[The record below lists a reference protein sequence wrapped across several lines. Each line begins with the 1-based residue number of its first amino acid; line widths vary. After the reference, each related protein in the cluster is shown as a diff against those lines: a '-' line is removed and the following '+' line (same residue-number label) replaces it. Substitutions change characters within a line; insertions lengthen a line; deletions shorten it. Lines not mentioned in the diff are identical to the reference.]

1 MIRIAAARVVAASA
15 ALGLF
20 GCTAAGPSASGSAA
34 PVPAP
39 AASSIATTAPERDYL
54 VFVASE
60 AVDEIALVRFGPKG
74 ARVERRRETGMN
86 RADPDGPHGVAVSPD
101 GRHYYVSTAHGTPN
115 GHLWKYSTDGDAM
128 VGRVELGAFPASMQV
143 SPDGL
148 YIFVVNFNLHGEM
161 VPSSV
166 SIVAANEM
174 LEVARLKTCAM
185 PHGSRFNPTG
195 TRHYSTC
202 MMDEAL
208 IEIDARGLEVARHF
222 MLTKGREHGMAGAPK
237 THATGAGDAMG
248 HGMEAPPAAS
258 TKCSPT
264 WAASAHD
271 GASVFVA
278 CNASSEI
285 VEVDV
290 PGWRVR
296 RRIPAGQGVYN
307 LAVTRDGRRIIAT
320 NKRGRSVSIID
331 VATGKEEAR
340 IPTLRTVVHGVAISD
355 DDRYAFISVEGY
367 GAEPGTVEII
377 DLLALQRVASVD
389 VGQMAG
395 GIDFWK
401 SEPVR

>member
-1 MIRIAAARVVAASA
+1 MILQVGLRYLLVAASLA
-15 ALGLF
+15 CASH
-20 GCTAAGPSASGSAA
+20 TATPRAQPVPPASAA
-34 PVPAP
+34 QASAP
-39 AASSIATTAPERDYL
+39 QRDYL

-60 AVDEIALVRFGPKG
+60 AVDQIALVRFGPGG
-74 ARVERRRETGMN
+74 ARVERRRETGLN
-86 RADPDGPHGVAVSPD
+86 PADPDGPHGVAVSPD

-115 GHLWKYSTDGDAM
+115 GHLWKYSTDGDAV

-148 YIFVVNFNLHGEM
+148 YVVVVNFNLHGDM

-174 LEVARLKTCAM
+174 LEVARLRTCTM
-185 PHGSRFNPTG
+185 PHGSRFNPQG

-202 MMDEAL
+202 MMDEML
-208 IEIDARGLEVARHF
+208 IEIDVRGLEVSQHF
-222 MLTKGREHGMAGAPK
+222 MLTRGQEHGMPGAPRPHGMGAGA
-237 THATGAGDAMG
+237 ATG
-248 HGMEAPPAAS
+248 HGMDAPSAGN

-264 WAASAHD
+264 WAATSRD

-290 PGWRVR
+290 AEWRVR
-296 RRIPAGQGVYN
+296 RRIPAGEGVYN

-331 VATGKEEAR
+331 IATGKEEAR
-340 IPTLRTVVHGVAISD
+340 IPTLRTVVHGVAISA
-355 DDRYAFISVEGY
+355 DDRYAFISVE
-367 GAEPGTVEII
+367 
-377 DLLALQRVASVD
+377 
-389 VGQMAG
+389 
-395 GIDFWK
+395 
-401 SEPVR
+401 

>member
-1 MIRIAAARVVAASA
+1 MTRVAAACVFAASA
-15 ALGLF
+15 TIGLF
-20 GCTAAGPSASGSAA
+20 GCTAAGPSSGTAARA
-34 PVPAP
+34 PVPA
-39 AASSIATTAPERDYL
+39 ASGVTASAPERDYL

-60 AVDEIALVRFGPKG
+60 AVDEIALVRFGPRG
-74 ARVERRRETGMN
+74 ARVERRRETGLN

-115 GHLWKYSTDGDAM
+115 GHLWKYTTEGDAM

-174 LEVARLKTCAM
+174 LEIARLTTCAM

-222 MLTKGREHGMAGAPK
+222 MLTRGREHGMSGAPRS
-237 THATGAGDAMG
+237 HAMETGDAMG
-248 HGMEAPPAAS
+248 HGMDAPPAAN

-264 WAASAHD
+264 WAASSGD

-290 PGWRVR
+290 AEWRVR
-296 RRIPAGQGVYN
+296 RRIAAGQGVYN
-307 LAVTRDGRRIIAT
+307 LAVTRDGRRIVAT

-367 GAEPGTVEII
+367 GAEPGTVEVI
-377 DLLALQRVASVD
+377 DLLALRRVASVD

-401 SEPVR
+401 SEPAR